1 MYGGRRRYRDYEA
14 RGRSLDS
21 PGLSSLLSEA
31 QDSSLDSA
39 SLSLVSSSLVSTTAS
54 SSSTRDRVL
63 QVQSRYASKY
73 FLEVHIFLQG
83 RWRTMLE
90 DTSRDRSHAHTWSP
104 ARRRSS
110 WAVRSASP
118 ASRDRFSDRFSDRD
132 R

>member
-21 PGLSSLLSEA
+21 PGLSSLVSEA

-39 SLSLVSSSLVSTTAS
+39 SLSLLSSSLLSTTAS

-73 FLEVHIFLQG
+73 FFGSPDIFTGSLADDAGGPEAGPETRPHLVPGQEAEQLGGQVSLASQQG
-83 RWRTMLE
+83 QILR
-90 DTSRDRSHAHTWSP
+90 
-104 ARRRSS
+104 
-110 WAVRSASP
+110 
-118 ASRDRFSDRFSDRD
+118 
-132 R
+132 